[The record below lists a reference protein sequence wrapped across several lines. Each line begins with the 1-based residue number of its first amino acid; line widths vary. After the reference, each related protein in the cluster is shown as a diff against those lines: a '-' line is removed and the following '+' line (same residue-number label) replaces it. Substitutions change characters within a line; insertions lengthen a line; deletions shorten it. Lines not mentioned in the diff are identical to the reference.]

1 MQRNLSVRKDE
12 KLIYCS
18 IVAAFIVMLLFV
30 VCIILPLFHI
40 NENGHSN
47 MRASDDLLSVDN
59 EPPQIIGVRNLTV
72 YLGEAI
78 AYRKN
83 ITLTDNN
90 GDDGVFLNIDSSKV
104 DLSTPG
110 TYAATYIATDK
121 AGNESRETI
130 FVTVVESQISLEE
143 LNSKLDSVIA
153 VIIRND
159 MNTEEKIRAVYEY
172 VQSHMSYVSDSD
184 KSDWRAEAYRALFV
198 SGSGDCFS
206 FFAASKAFFE
216 RLGIVSLDVQRTPG
230 LVEQTHYWSIVNI
243 SDDVNN
249 NVWYYYDSCPLRSEY
264 NHSGCL
270 LTEIQIEAYNKVR
283 EHFYTYDRDTYR
295 GVIISEKIITPTP
308 ELESFYS
315 QN

>member
-1 MQRNLSVRKDE
+1 MQCKSSVRKDE
-12 KLIYCS
+12 KLIFCS
-18 IVAAFIVMLLFV
+18 IVAAFLVMLLFV
-30 VCIILPLFHI
+30 VCIMISLFRD
-40 NENGHSN
+40 ESSN
-47 MRASDDLLSVDN
+47 VHVADVVNSQSVDN
-59 EPPQIIGVRNLTV
+59 IPPQIIGAKNITV

-83 ITLTDNN
+83 ITITDNN
-90 GDDGVFLNIDSSKV
+90 GSEGVSLEIDSSNV
-104 DLSTPG
+104 DISTPG

-121 AGNESRETI
+121 EGNESRETI
-130 FVTVVESQISLEE
+130 FVTVTESQISLEE
-143 LNSKLDSVIA
+143 LNEKLDSVIA
-153 VIIRND
+153 LIIRD
-159 MNTEEKIRAVYEY
+159 GMNTEEKIRAIYEY

-216 RLGIVSLDVQRTPG
+216 RLNIDSLDIQRTPG

-243 SDDVNN
+243 SDDSNSDI
-249 NVWYYYDSCPLRSEY
+249 WYYYDSCPLRSEY

-283 EHFYTYDRDTYR
+283 EHFYAYDRDAYQSI
-295 GVIISEKIITPTP
+295 IISDKIITPTP
-308 ELESFYS
+308 ELEPFYS
-315 QN
+315 

>member
-1 MQRNLSVRKDE
+1 MQPNSFVKKDE

-30 VCIILPLFHI
+30 VCTLLPLFL
-40 NENGHSN
+40 ESNGEHSN
-47 MRASDDLLSVDN
+47 TRVSADFVLEDN
-59 EPPQIIGVRNLTV
+59 EPPQIIGARNLTV
-72 YLGEAI
+72 YLGDAI

-83 ITLTDNN
+83 ITLSDNS
-90 GDDGVFLNIDSSKV
+90 GDDGITLKVDTSKV
-104 DLSTPG
+104 NLSALG

-130 FVTVVESQISLEE
+130 FVTVIESQVSLEE
-143 LNSKLDSVIA
+143 LNAKLDSVIA

-216 RLGIVSLDVQRTPG
+216 RLGIDSLDVQRTAG

-243 SDDVNN
+243 SDDANSDI
-249 NVWYYYDSCPLRSEY
+249 WYYYDSCPLVSEY

-270 LTEIQIEAYNKVR
+270 LTDVQIEAYNKVR
-283 EHFYTYDRDTYR
+283 EHFYTYDRNLYR
-295 GVIISEKIITPTP
+295 GVVISEEIITPTP
-308 ELESFYS
+308 ALEPFYS
-315 QN
+315 